1 MSSRLT
7 NSSLRGPS
15 GVDAAAGYTK
25 AILDLL
31 GDRDPVAV
39 MQDTPR
45 QIEELIRGVPEQSL
59 TRPEAPNRWS
69 LRHVVAHL
77 ADSEIVGGW
86 RLRLVLAH
94 DRPPLTPYDQDIF
107 ADRLR
112 YDDIPIAEALA
123 LFTVLRKANL
133 RLWAGASD
141 EDLRRVG
148 LHSERGEESVAHM
161 RKLYAGHDIAHLNQL
176 KRIREAVLR
185 GSK

>member
-1 MSSRLT
+1 MSQLS
-7 NSSLRGPS
+7 NSALDGPAA
-15 GVDAAAGYTK
+15 VAAAPGYTR

-31 GDRDPVAV
+31 GTRDPVSV

-45 QIEELIRGVPEQSL
+45 QIEELIRGIPEGAL
-59 TRPEAPNRWS
+59 VLPERPGKWS
-69 LRHVVAHL
+69 MRHVVAHL

-94 DRPPLTPYDQDIF
+94 DRPPLTPYDQDVF

-112 YDDIPIAEALA
+112 YDDVPIGEALA

-133 RLWAGASD
+133 RLWSGASA
-141 EDLRRVG
+141 EELERVG
-148 LHSERGEESVAHM
+148 LHSERGEESVGHM

-176 KRIREAVLR
+176 TRIRAAVTGR
-185 GSK
+185 AG

>member
-1 MSSRLT
+1 MSFLT
-7 NSSLRGPS
+7 NSSLGGPS

-25 AILDLL
+25 AIVDLL

-45 QIEELIRGVPEQSL
+45 QIEELLRGVPEKSVTL
-59 TRPEAPNRWS
+59 PEAPGKWS
-69 LRHVVAHL
+69 MRHVVAHL

-94 DRPPLTPYDQDIF
+94 DRAPLTPYDQDLF

-112 YDDIPIAEALA
+112 YDDVPVNEALA

-133 RLWAGASD
+133 RLWSGASA

-176 KRIREAVLR
+176 KRIREAVTR
-185 GSK
+185 GAR